1 MMLWTAFLLGLLGGV
16 HCAGMCGPL
25 MLALPRPPGGT
36 ARFVTG
42 RLAHQLGRVFTYCLL
57 GVGFGALGTG
67 FAAAGV
73 QRFASVALG
82 VMMLAG
88 LFASKKLLLTAP
100 IARLVGR
107 LKATMAGLLSRHS
120 LGSQVLLGGLN
131 GLLPCGLVYVACAG
145 ATATG
150 SLASGVAYMAL
161 FGLGTIPVMLAIN
174 LSGHLLPMK
183 FRLQLVRLVPAG
195 VVLVA
200 ALLILRGLSLGI
212 PYLSP
217 DLAAGPSANCACHS
231 R

>member
-1 MMLWTAFLLGLLGGV
+1 MMLWTALLLGLLGGV

-25 MLALPRPPGGT
+25 MLALPRRAGGT
-36 ARFVTG
+36 GRFIAG

-57 GVGFGALGTG
+57 GLGFGALGTG
-67 FAAAGV
+67 FAMAGV
-73 QRFASVALG
+73 QRFASIALG
-82 VMMLAG
+82 VAMLAG
-88 LFASKKLLLTAP
+88 LLTSRKLLLAAP
-100 IARLVGR
+100 VASLVGR
-107 LKATMAGLLSRHS
+107 LKAAMGGLLARRSLAS
-120 LGSQVLLGGLN
+120 QTLLGSLN

-150 SLASGVAYMAL
+150 SLTSGVTYMAL
-161 FGLGTIPVMLAIN
+161 FGLGTIPVMLGIS
-174 LSGHLLPMK
+174 LTGHLLPVK
-183 FRLQLVRLVPAG
+183 ARFQLARLVPAG

-217 DLAAGPSANCACHS
+217 DLTASPSANCACHS